1 MLPYWLGLCG
11 ALFTYGFED
20 TMKNKLSKEDQDRVD
35 KYLNSGFNTTERKPF
50 YGLRLLGG
58 IWIVVAALGWVSWYI
73 GKQAG
78 YL

>member
-1 MLPYWLGLCG
+1 MS
-11 ALFTYGFED
+11 EV
-20 TMKNKLSKEDQDRVD
+20 NKLSKEDQDRVD

-73 GKQAG
+73 GKEAG